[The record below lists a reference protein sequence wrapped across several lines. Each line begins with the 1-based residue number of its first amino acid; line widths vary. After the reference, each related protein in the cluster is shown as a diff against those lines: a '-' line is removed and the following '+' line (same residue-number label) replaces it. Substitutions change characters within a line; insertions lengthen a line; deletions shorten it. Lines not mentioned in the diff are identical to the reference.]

1 MTNRTG
7 ESVVRGALIRLAAVG
22 LATVVAAC
30 SGERPSDRSPSE
42 QQVQLSVPSPC
53 ASPMAAAGELS
64 TACFGVQLLAA
75 VSGEGDS
82 NALISPMGVGAVL
95 DMAAQGATATVRTAI
110 REMLGAGSTNVESG
124 DRDTQSA
131 YGLAAVLTAA
141 DQDAGVEL
149 HAVNAAFAN
158 RHLDIYPAYSA
169 MLEARFDAPVQRLN
183 FADSAAVE
191 TINAWA
197 AQATGG
203 AVPRLLAS
211 LEPDDALVL
220 ANALHFEGDWAEPFD
235 PAQTAPLP
243 FHLASGDAVHVPT
256 MQADDLP
263 ARYREDAGFQ
273 AVLLTYGNGAFAL
286 AVVLPGPGMA
296 PADAM
301 HKLTA
306 DSSWLGGAG
315 FLPARGSLA
324 LPRVTLESKASLLPV
339 LRELGLAAALE
350 DERAFAGIAAPAP
363 LLSRVAQSTR
373 LVLDEE
379 GTEAVATTAAVMST
393 RSAIMDEDWFDMRV
407 DRPFALAV
415 RHRGTGALLFT
426 AWVANPGRS
435 Q

>member
-1 MTNRTG
+1 MK
-7 ESVVRGALIRLAAVG
+7 GALIRLAAVG
-22 LATVVAAC
+22 LATIVVAC
-30 SGERPSDRSPSE
+30 SGERPSDKSPSE
-42 QQVQLSVPSPC
+42 QQVQRSAPSPC
-53 ASPMAAAGELS
+53 APPAAGEPS
-64 TACFGVQLLAA
+64 TACFGVRLLAA
-75 VSGEGDS
+75 VSDDGGS
-82 NALISPMGVGAVL
+82 NALVSPFGVGAVL
-95 DMAAQGATATVRTAI
+95 DMAAQGATAPLRTAI
-110 REMLGAGSTNVESG
+110 RELLGTGSADAESG
-124 DRDTQSA
+124 DRDPRSA
-131 YGLAAVLTAA
+131 YGLAAVLSAA

-158 RHLDIYPAYSA
+158 RHLDLYPAFSA
-169 MLEARFDAPVQRLN
+169 TLEGRFGAPPQRLD
-183 FADSAAVE
+183 FAESGAVE

-235 PAQTAPLP
+235 PAQTTPLP
-243 FHLASGDAVHVPT
+243 FHLASGDAIDVPT

-263 ARYREDAGFQ
+263 ARYGEDAEFQ
-273 AVLLTYGNGAFAL
+273 AVLLPYGNGGFAL
-286 AVVLPGPGMA
+286 AVVLPAPGTA

-301 HKLTA
+301 RRLA
-306 DSSWLGGAG
+306 AEPSWLGGAG

-324 LPRVTLESKASLLPV
+324 LPRLTLESEASLLPI

-379 GTEAVATTAAVMST
+379 GTEAAAATAAVMTT
-393 RSAIMDEDWFDMRV
+393 RSGVMDEDSFDMRV
-407 DRPFALAV
+407 DRPFALALL
-415 RHRGTGALLFT
+415 HRASGALLFT
-426 AWVANPGRS
+426 AWVANPGSS

>member
-1 MTNRTG
+1 M
-7 ESVVRGALIRLAAVG
+7 RGALIRLAAVG
-22 LATVVAAC
+22 LAAALAAC

-42 QQVQLSVPSPC
+42 QQGQLSTPSPC
-53 ASPMAAAGELS
+53 VAAAAYAEELS
-64 TACFGVQLLAA
+64 AGCFGVQLLDA
-75 VSGEGDS
+75 VSGEGQS
-82 NALISPMGVGAVL
+82 NALISPFGVGAVL
-95 DMAAQGATATVRTAI
+95 DMAAQGATAPVRTAI
-110 REMLGAGSTNVESG
+110 REMLGAGSADVEGG
-124 DRDTQSA
+124 DRDPGSA
-131 YGLAAVLTAA
+131 YGLAAVLAAA

-149 HAVNAAFAN
+149 RAVNAAFAN
-158 RHLDIYPAYSA
+158 RHLDIYPSFSA
-169 MLEARFDAPVQRLN
+169 TLETRYDAPVQRLD
-183 FADSAAVE
+183 FADSGAVE

-220 ANALHFEGDWAEPFD
+220 ANALHFDGEWAQPFD
-235 PAQTAPLP
+235 PAQTASLP
-243 FHLASGDAVHVPT
+243 FHLASGDAVDVPT

-273 AVLLTYGNGAFAL
+273 AVLLPYGNGAFAL

-301 HKLTA
+301 HELAA
-306 DSSWLGGAG
+306 DPSWLGGAG

-324 LPRVTLESKASLLPV
+324 LPRVTLESEASLLPV

-350 DERAFAGIAAPAP
+350 DEHAFAGIAAPAP
-363 LLSRVAQSTR
+363 MLSRVAQSTR

-379 GTEAVATTAAVMST
+379 GTEAAAATAAVMTT
-393 RSAIMDEDWFDMRV
+393 RSGVLDEDRFDMRV
-407 DRPFALAV
+407 DRPFALAL

-426 AWVANPGRS
+426 AWVANPSGS
-435 Q
+435 E

>member
-1 MTNRTG
+1 MK
-7 ESVVRGALIRLAAVG
+7 GALIRLAAVG
-22 LATVVAAC
+22 LATIVVAC
-30 SGERPSDRSPSE
+30 SGERPSDKSPSE
-42 QQVQLSVPSPC
+42 QQVQRSAPSPC
-53 ASPMAAAGELS
+53 APPAAGGASAGEPS
-64 TACFGVQLLAA
+64 TACFGVRLLAA
-75 VSGEGDS
+75 VSDEGDS
-82 NALISPMGVGAVL
+82 NALVSPFGVGAVL
-95 DMAAQGATATVRTAI
+95 DMAAQGATAPVRDAI
-110 REMLGAGSTNVESG
+110 REMLGTGSADAESG
-124 DRDTQSA
+124 DRDPRSA
-131 YGLAAVLTAA
+131 YGLAAVLSAA

-158 RHLDIYPAYSA
+158 RHLDVYPAFSA
-169 MLEARFDAPVQRLN
+169 MLEGRFGAPPQRLD
-183 FADSAAVE
+183 FADSGAVE

-211 LEPDDALVL
+211 LEPDAALVL

-243 FHLASGDAVHVPT
+243 FRLASGDAVDVAT

-263 ARYREDAGFQ
+263 ARYREDAEFQ
-273 AVLLTYGNGAFAL
+273 AVLLPYGNGEFAL
-286 AVVLPGPGMA
+286 SVVLPAPGTA

-301 HKLTA
+301 RRLAA
-306 DSSWLGGAG
+306 DPSWLGGAG

-324 LPRVTLESKASLLPV
+324 LPRLTLESEASLLPV

-379 GTEAVATTAAVMST
+379 GTEAAAATAAVMTT
-393 RSAIMDEDWFDMRV
+393 RSGVLDEDSFDMRV
-407 DRPFALAV
+407 DRPFALALL
-415 RHRGTGALLFT
+415 HRGSGALLFT
-426 AWVANPGRS
+426 AWVASPGSS